1 MRRKLSLLLFLLPSL
16 IIGLIAVILMNWHRD
31 THVSL
36 KLIVDRV
43 QFVIGGKEKA
53 SVIDA
58 GNVKSLVFDDF
69 ENIRVEPEKLTL
81 IGASR
86 SRQVQSDGNTILIR
100 AADIRY
106 QPNAILS
113 VADLNG
119 GGQLTI
125 DALRATPGAT
135 VIFEASDD
143 ADELA
148 VQLHKQQ
155 VSGNITS
162 NHPVRFDLNHCDISG
177 TNGVLDAQQNI
188 SMVAQLK
195 PYTSINFSGRQDSI
209 RLTMLLPRDN
219 SRGIFP
225 QTTTPITDVIFERQV
240 ETGAVISS
248 VVGESEIAYPDYP
261 DTKVPMAP
269 RQFIKLAD
277 LKQFAIKNISWNPA
291 DKSFVL
297 DMEGIAGHIRTG
309 SPDFNIDRRK
319 TAFDSLRNNNQILI
333 LIGLL
338 GWGVTTTVGAYKF
351 YKEWKSEAV

>member
-1 MRRKLSLLLFLLPSL
+1 MRRKVSLLLFLLPSL

-43 QFVIGGKEKA
+43 QFVIGGEEKA

-69 ENIRVEPEKLTL
+69 ENIRVEPEKLSL
-81 IGASR
+81 ISASR
-86 SRQVQSDGNTILIR
+86 SQQIQSDGNTILIR
-100 AADIRY
+100 ATDVRY

-113 VADLNG
+113 VADRNG

-125 DALRATPGAT
+125 DALIATPGAT

-143 ADELA
+143 PDELA
-148 VQLHKQQ
+148 VQVHKQQ

-162 NHPVRFDLNHCDISG
+162 NHPVRFDLNHCEISG
-177 TNGVLDAQQNI
+177 TNGHLDAKQNI
-188 SMVAQLK
+188 SVVAQLK

-209 RLTMLLPRDN
+209 RLTMLLPRDD

-225 QTTTPITDVIFERQV
+225 QTTTPITAVIFERQV
-240 ETGAVISS
+240 EAGAVISS
-248 VVGESEIAYPDYP
+248 VVGESEIAYPDYA
-261 DTKVPMAP
+261 DTKVLIAP
-269 RQFIKLAD
+269 RQFITLAY
-277 LKQFAIKNISWNPA
+277 LKQFMIKKVSWNPA
-291 DKSFVL
+291 GKSFEL
-297 DMEGIAGHIRTG
+297 DMEGIAGQIRTG
-309 SPDFNIDRRK
+309 LPDFNIDRRK
-319 TAFDSLRNNNQILI
+319 TAFDSLRNNNQVLI

-338 GWGVTTTVGAYKF
+338 GWGVATTLGAYKF
-351 YKEWKSEAV
+351 YKEWKSESV